1 MNNRRNFLKILGTGF
16 AAASASPIMA
26 GVTKMK
32 TPKQTIKVGV
42 LSPQSNLNPHY
53 PYSFMNGFRLGID
66 QNKAIKKQHI
76 EIVNEPNGYG
86 TPFISKQNAEK
97 LLYENG
103 VDLMVGILGNEVVG
117 QFEGLFSKKQVP
129 FVVCNAGEY
138 FPIKP
143 LRDNPYLFFNTLNLY
158 QSAYATGQYATSQY
172 GKRGF
177 IVTSLYDSG
186 YDSLYSF
193 TRGVETSNGV
203 VEETLVMKMNEKDF
217 AAKAIARIKEIAPDY
232 VYMLLSGDQARDFIV
247 QYNNSGDKT
256 LPLLTTPFVTD
267 GPNLPMLGQ
276 YAKNLEC
283 FAPWEKSAGN
293 RENKEFCKRYMET
306 YRSEPDMFSALGFE
320 TGLMIYQALANADG
334 NYSGQ
339 ALSKSLAGL
348 AMNSPRGEFAV
359 DKETG
364 WTQTP
369 LYRLNIGYNILNALP
384 EASIL
389 DERQPI
395 HAVHSDFALLDNSYR
410 SGWLNPYLFV

>member
-16 AAASASPIMA
+16 AAATANPIMA

-32 TPKQTIKVGV
+32 APNQTIKIGV
-42 LSPQSNLNPHY
+42 LSPQSNLNPQY

-66 QNKAIKKQHI
+66 QNKALKKQHI
-76 EIVNEPNGYG
+76 ELVNEPNGYG

-103 VDLMVGILGNEVVG
+103 VNLMVGILGNEVVA
-117 QFEGLFSKKQVP
+117 QFEDLFSKKQVP

-138 FPIKP
+138 FPIKS
-143 LRDNPYLFFNTLNLY
+143 LRNNPYLFFNTLNLY
-158 QSAYATGQYATSQY
+158 QSAHATGQYATTRY

-193 TRGVETSNGV
+193 VRGVETSNGS

-217 AAKAIARIKEIAPDY
+217 ATKAISRIKEVAPDY
-232 VYMLLSGDQARDFIV
+232 VYILLSGNQASDFII
-247 QYNNSGDKT
+247 QYSAAEGEK
-256 LPLLTTPFVTD
+256 LPLLTTPFVAD

-276 YAKNLEC
+276 YGKNLEC
-283 FAPWEKSAGN
+283 FTPWNKNIGN
-293 RENKEFCKRYMET
+293 RENKEFGKKYMET
-306 YRSEPDMFSALGFE
+306 YRSEPDMFAALGYE
-320 TGLMIYQALANADG
+320 TGLMIYQSLANANG

-348 AMNSPRGEFAV
+348 STNSPRGAFSV
-359 DKETG
+359 DPETG

-369 LYRLNIGYNILNALP
+369 LYHLNMDCPVLNSLP
-384 EASIL
+384 EAQIINM
-389 DERQPI
+389 QQAI
-395 HAVHSDFALLDNSYR
+395 NATHSDFELLDNSYR